1 MRSIWLAT
9 VLVVFGQ
16 LAALACDEE
25 CAPGF
30 VFDDAQATCVRVGT
44 S

>member
-1 MRSIWLAT
+1 MKKLCVAM
-9 VLVVFGQ
+9 LLLLLGQ
-16 LAALACDEE
+16 GISVACDEE

-30 VFDDAQATCVRVGT
+30 VFDDAQGTCIRVST